1 MITRGDILFAAG
13 SFVNRK
19 KEQTCMQKRGVLYI
33 NKK

>member
-1 MITRGDILFAAG
+1 MITRGEQNIAAG